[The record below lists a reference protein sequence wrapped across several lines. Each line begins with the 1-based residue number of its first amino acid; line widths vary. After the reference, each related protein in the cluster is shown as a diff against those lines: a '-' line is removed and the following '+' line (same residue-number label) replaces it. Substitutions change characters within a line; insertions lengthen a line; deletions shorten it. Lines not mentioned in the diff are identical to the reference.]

1 MTQTQ
6 EDVAKIEAYR
16 KTLGKYPKP
25 SVTADIVAVRPTYSE
40 LGEGQWPFE
49 GSGRCRAGSSARR
62 KLWTRGR
69 GENFVRR

>member
-25 SVTADIVAVRPTYSE
+25 SVTADIVAVRPAYSVLNKAKIRRE
-40 LGEGQWPFE
+40 FVLTIPHWMDGLK
-49 GSGRCRAGSSARR
+49 RCIA
-62 KLWTRGR
+62 KLN
-69 GENFVRR
+69 EQA